1 MSATA
6 IGLIVFA
13 LVFGSA
19 LLAMY
24 VHSALP
30 EHHVSV
36 DSKDT
41 VKLGVALIA
50 TMAALVLGLL
60 VASAKSA
67 YDTRSNQLVQVSA
80 DIILLDRALARYGPE
95 TKEARALLQRS
106 VAGTVERFWPAE
118 GAKPIAIDPNTSPV
132 EVLYEKIETLSPQN
146 EAQHAMQTQAQ
157 LLAANV
163 GRTRLLLFEN
173 LGSSIPVPFL
183 VVLVFWLC
191 IIFASFG
198 LFAPR
203 NATVIAVLKRLC
215 AVGSGCDLS
224 DPRARPV
231 VRGVASGFRRSA
243 ARGVGAAGP
252 VELDHDNDLAEIQQP
267 AGIGRVTGR
276 LGNTAKARWYDELH
290 ISSLSSRRTGCRD
303 AARCDC
309 GGAEQTGW
317 AGGDECFCARDRR
330 AGRPAHQGDERLYR
344 VGQ

>member
-1 MSATA
+1 VSATA

-203 NATVIAVLKRLC
+203 NATVIAVLCVCALSVAGAIFLILELDRSFEGLLQVSGAPLC
-215 AVGSGCDLS
+215 A
-224 DPRARPV
+224 A
-231 VRGVASGFRRSA
+231 
-243 ARGVGAAGP
+243 
-252 VELDHDNDLAEIQQP
+252 LAQL
-267 AGIGRVTGR
+267 GR
-276 LGNTAKARWYDELH
+276 
-290 ISSLSSRRTGCRD
+290 
-303 AARCDC
+303 
-309 GGAEQTGW
+309 
-317 AGGDECFCARDRR
+317 
-330 AGRPAHQGDERLYR
+330 
-344 VGQ
+344 